1 MRLDPKVKE
10 KLKKAFSEEMAA
22 SHSVVRIV
30 SSYPLSKENQDR
42 ILMQFP
48 AYKNHIVENVVD
60 KTILGGFIIQS
71 GSQMVDLSIR
81 SALHLLQKKLYE
93 SV

>member
-1 MRLDPKVKE
+1 MRLDPQVKE
-10 KLKKAFSEEMAA
+10 KLKKTFSAELSA
-22 SHSVVRIV
+22 SRNAVRIT
-30 SSYPLSKENQDR
+30 SSYPFSKEYIDS
-42 ILMQFP
+42 ILARFP
-48 AYKNHIVENVVD
+48 EFSGGNVENVVD
-60 KTILGGFIIQS
+60 KQILGGFIIQS